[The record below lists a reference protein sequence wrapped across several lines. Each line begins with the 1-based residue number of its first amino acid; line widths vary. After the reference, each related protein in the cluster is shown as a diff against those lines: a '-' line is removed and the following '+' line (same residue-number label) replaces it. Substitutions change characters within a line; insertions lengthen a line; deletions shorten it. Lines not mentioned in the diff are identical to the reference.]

1 MWRPV
6 DAQVIVRHGSRP
18 RRSRRR
24 RPCPSDA
31 RGPSHRA
38 RRPPPQPQPCDRPA
52 PPRCPAASRPAPPG
66 NRAECRAVGR
76 GARRGATA
84 ADAPR
89 RRARAGGLPRL
100 PGLRADRPESDG
112 RRRNATAEHPRVTT
126 ASRART
132 RTASPASRRIP
143 YPDAADRAAASAA
156 GAPPGGDIVIHGLRN
171 GFSWVGRPPRLTDWT
186 DGCAGATRASE
197 GARPGRR
204 EACAGRGTVPRR
216 PGRPQRTG
224 SWAGP
229 SGPGPCATAAGRTRV
244 GAPRGTAPSG
254 RARDRRCEPSRATT
268 GADGRA

>member
-1 MWRPV
+1 MTVLP
-6 DAQVIVRHGSRP
+6 
-18 RRSRRR
+18 
-24 RPCPSDA
+24 
-31 RGPSHRA
+31 HRA
-38 RRPPPQPQPCDRPA
+38 A
-52 PPRCPAASRPAPPG
+52 AAASRPAPPG

-229 SGPGPCATAAGRTRV
+229 SGPRAVRHG
-244 GAPRGTAPSG
+244 SG
-254 RARDRRCEPSRATT
+254 SNARRSASRNRSVRAARDRRCEPSRATT